1 MSAAPADT
9 PTVDILAEALA
20 IARFGWRVLPLHGI
34 VDGRCTCGAP
44 NCGKSSGKHPRI
56 VTGAEHAGAATVDR
70 SVIRDWFA
78 RWPDANLGVMTGPIS
93 GLVVLDVD
101 GEKGIETLARFE
113 LALGPL
119 PQTPI
124 SRTGSGGLHY
134 LFAHPGAEHRVCNRA
149 HALGGPKSC
158 LDIRGNGG
166 LFVLPPSRHKS
177 GRRYEWLVSP
187 EQVALAPFDWLARAY
202 ALDEEQ
208 RRKVAPPV
216 ATPSNVV
223 PLRQDQVTVQR
234 RACAYL
240 ARMSPSISG
249 AGGHSAAWEAAL
261 ALVRG
266 FELPTED
273 ALSLLISDFNPRCE
287 PQWSERELRH
297 KVESAAKAD
306 TPSGYLLQAALP
318 ARPERRRPATP
329 EPPAWVLDG
338 PPVEDRPERL
348 AHHEI
353 DTPAVPAPAPEIRN
367 RTDLGN
373 AERLV
378 GRHGTDIRHCGQLGW
393 LCWDGQRWRR
403 DCSGE
408 IVRRAKDT
416 VRTIYEEA
424 AAAYGDE
431 ERKAVAKW
439 ALASE
444 SRARVDSLIA
454 LASAEA
460 AVAVGPEVFDAD
472 PWLLT
477 VASGTIDLRTG
488 QLREHRRE
496 DLATKLAPVD
506 YDPDLPADVLAP
518 RWHTFLE
525 EVQPDPEIR
534 AFLAR
539 LAGYALTGAIREHV
553 LPINYGGGRNGKSVF
568 VDTLLHVLGD
578 YGSPIP
584 TELLME
590 KHGDA
595 HPSERATLWGLRFA
609 VAAETEEGRALNVAL
624 VKQLTGGDKITSRF
638 MHKDWFGFSP
648 THKIMLSTNNRPQI
662 RETQNAIWSR
672 VLLIPWTVTIGPD
685 RQDTALGEKLRAEA
699 PGILRWAVDG
709 CLEWQRQGLAPP
721 PAVLAA
727 TAEYRTGQDRAG
739 AFFDECCTF
748 VASARVS
755 HSELVQTYQRWCE
768 SNSEK
773 PLGSARFGERL
784 GQRGATQTRFYQGGK
799 QVRGW
804 AGVGLCA
811 EVYEDSRYE

>member
-1 MSAAPADT
+1 
-9 PTVDILAEALA
+9 
-20 IARFGWRVLPLHGI
+20 
-34 VDGRCTCGAP
+34 
-44 NCGKSSGKHPRI
+44 GKHPRI
-56 VTGAEHAGAATVDR
+56 RTGIDHADGATVDR
-70 SVIRDWFA
+70 ETIRGWFG
-78 RWPDANLGVMTGPIS
+78 RWPESNLGVMTGPIS
-93 GLVVLDVD
+93 GVVVLDVD
-101 GEKGIETLARFE
+101 GDTGRETLARLE
-113 LALGPL
+113 AVLGPL
-119 PQTPI
+119 PPTPT

-134 LFAHPGAEHRVCNRA
+134 LFAHPGQEQRVVNRA
-149 HALGGPKSC
+149 HALGPC

-166 LFVLPPSRHKS
+166 LFVMPPSLHLS
-177 GRRYEWLVSP
+177 GNRYQWILSP
-187 EQVALAPFDWLARAY
+187 EQVALAPYDWLARAHAY
-202 ALDEEQ
+202 AEEQ
-208 RRKVAPPV
+208 RRP
-216 ATPSNVV
+216 ATPPPAPTNVV
-223 PLRQDQVTVQR
+223 PLRQDQATIMR

-266 FELPTED
+266 FELPVED
-273 ALSLLISDFNPRCE
+273 ALALLISDFNPRCE

-297 KVESAAKAD
+297 KVESASKAD

-318 ARPERRRPATP
+318 ARPERRRPASPATP

-353 DTPAVPAPAPEIRN
+353 DTPAVQAPAPEIRN

-378 GRHGTDIRHCGQLGW
+378 GRHGTDLRHCGQLGW

-444 SRARVDSLIA
+444 SRARVDSMIA
-454 LASAEA
+454 LAGAEA

-477 VASGTIDLRTG
+477 VAGGTIDLRTG

-539 LAGYALTGAIREHV
+539 LAGYALSGVIREHV

-638 MHKDWFGFSP
+638 MHKDWFSFSP
-648 THKIMLSTNNRPQI
+648 THKILLSTNNRPQI
-662 RETQNAIWSR
+662 RETQNAIWAR
-672 VLLIPWTVTIGPD
+672 VLLIPWTVTIPPE

-709 CLEWQRQGLAPP
+709 CLEWQRIGLAPP
-721 PAVLAA
+721 AEVLAA
-727 TAEYRTGQDRAG
+727 TQDYRTGQDRAG

-748 VASARVS
+748 LPGAKIAYSALAK
-755 HSELVQTYQRWCE
+755 EYQQWCE
-768 SNSEK
+768 KNGEK
-773 PLGSARFGERL
+773 PLGPARLGERL
-784 GQRGATQTRFYQGGK
+784 AQRGARADRFRVGGK
-799 QVRGW
+799 LVRGW
-804 AGVGLCA
+804 VNVGLR
-811 EVYEDSRYE
+811 EEEEYTSDVY